1 MSDRYGTG
9 MRMEAAES
17 LIVKQR
23 ARWTRAKF
31 DRLVELGAFDGE
43 RVELVRG
50 ELVAM
55 SPQGVPHGNVIE
67 VLNELLM
74 PLLVGRARVRIQL
87 PFVIDDETEVI
98 PDLAVVDRKV
108 TRAEHPSIAHL
119 IVEVAD
125 SSVRYDRVVKAPLY
139 AARSVTEY
147 WLIDTSREQVEV
159 FSAPRHGAYG
169 KHVKVS
175 KGSLKVPGVDGVE
188 VALRSLFS

>member
-1 MSDRYGTG
+1 M
-9 MRMEAAES
+9 AAHEDEFS
-17 LIVKQR
+17 
-23 ARWTRAKF
+23 
-31 DRLVELGAFDGE
+31 
-43 RVELVRG
+43 
-50 ELVAM
+50 
-55 SPQGVPHGNVIE
+55 
-67 VLNELLM
+67 
-74 PLLVGRARVRIQL
+74 L

-125 SSVRYDRVVKAPLY
+125 SSVRYDRVVKAPL
-139 AARSVTEY
+139 
-147 WLIDTSREQVEV
+147 
-159 FSAPRHGAYG
+159 SAPRHGAYG